1 MVFRVSKLL
10 WPSLVG
16 FLMDFLVLFLV
27 TFLVLFLVTFL
38 VLFCAGFLM
47 DFLVLFWQLLW
58 PSLLHRHLAGVATTV
73 VDFVDFGFGG
83 GTCS

>member
-1 MVFRVSKLL
+1 MAFFGGIFN
-10 WPSLVG
+10 G
-16 FLMDFLVLFLV
+16 FFGAFFSHFFGAFFSHFFGAFFSHFFGV
-27 TFLVLFLVTFL
+27 
-38 VLFCAGFLM
+38 FCAGFLM